1 MNINLSLA
9 KNYMTEFNKLNKTN
23 YRSILMTQAK
33 DTFNTNGIKYI
44 SNQKKSVFKTIL
56 NYAKEFKAMVKE
68 NSKAM
73 GINCWDILKAQK
85 YHTPIM
91 PRSSLYSKL
100 KNIEVLAPDVQIKMR
115 KSSKTISGRLEK
127 LTFKDG
133 STIYVLKNQKNK
145 QLGYMQATKNEQNE
159 LYIDFLTNIL
169 GRKKYKNIETT
180 LLQGAIED
188 SIKAGNIPTLKAD
201 AVSIADNMGR
211 GYNNSALYKRM
222 GMETGED
229 AMYLDSAKLK
239 EIISS
244 RIAKFGEIIN
254 GTSNKLNS
262 L

>member
-1 MNINLSLA
+1 MLVTDIKKIDDKRSCLYLDYEAFGPLYASDIRRLKLTVGSETDAEKMQQFRSEYFFKRAMNKA
-9 KNYMTEFNKLNKTN
+9 VT
-23 YRSILMTQAK
+23 A
-33 DTFNTNGIKYI
+33 IKY
-44 SNQKKSVFKTIL
+44 SEKCE
-56 NYAKEFKAMVKE
+56 Y
-68 NSKAM
+68 
-73 GINCWDILKAQK
+73 DIRQ
-85 YHTPIM
+85 
-91 PRSSLYSKL
+91 KL
-100 KNIEVLAPDVQIKMR
+100 KELCYDEEVIDTTLD
-115 KSSKTISGRLEK
+115 K
-127 LTFKDG
+127 L
-133 STIYVLKNQKNK
+133 
-145 QLGYMQATKNEQNE
+145 
-159 LYIDFLTNIL
+159 
-169 GRKKYKNIETT
+169 KKYKNIETT